1 MNAKEPVT
9 IKQRIAYW
17 NPFSRTRNFLDAV
30 YDHAARFF
38 APLEH

>member
-1 MNAKEPVT
+1 MNVNEPIT

-17 NPFSRTRNFLDAV
+17 NPFSRTRNFLDTV

-38 APLEH
+38 ETDE